1 MRVLFDENVPA
12 PLRHTLGGHE
22 VATLQERGW
31 RGITN
36 GELVRMAEG
45 VFDVLILADKNLR
58 YQQQLDGRKLALI
71 ELPTNRWPL
80 LKPLVP
86 RILAAL
92 DQAVPGS
99 YSIVVASPP
108 EELGRPG

>member
-58 YQQQLDGRKLALI
+58 YQQQLVGRKLALI

-80 LKPLVP
+80 LKPLIP

-99 YSIVVASPP
+99 YTTIAESSPGPAS
-108 EELGRPG
+108 R